1 MLYGNK
7 SSNQR
12 ESGTPYTRKAAQTQF
27 ERTMKREG
35 RIVTTYTGGT
45 EFRAFFR
52 TRDEHENQRE
62 TITMYY
68 DVTAPV
74 RPGTLVMV
82 GYGVFLALN
91 RETTE
96 NDIYYKSTLIK
107 CNGIFNENTGIVHN
121 VPFYCSN
128 MKSSVSV
135 GNNVI
140 SMLNGNLELITEEN
154 SLSKQIDICQT
165 FNEFGRTFEVTN
177 KYTMDGIVHLIAE
190 VRAGQKADFVYT
202 IQIDGLFNSSV
213 SVNSVIQLE
222 ATPYVN
228 DNLTTGATLEWKSSD
243 NSIAIVDGTGKI
255 SGISEGE
262 VQITVVWVEKNVS
275 ETINITVVNADTPIV
290 PESTYTCDI
299 SGRTDLKNGYKR
311 TYTVTFTDKDG
322 NNVDWKEIDYQ
333 WNVSADFDVTQTI
346 SENKITVSVDNEDLI
361 GQQFLIQILIADKVK
376 AEITVKIVEGS
387 VK

>member
-1 MLYGNK
+1 MYSNHNN
-7 SSNQR
+7 NQR
-12 ESGTPYTRKAAQTQF
+12 ESGTPYTRNAAQTQF

-62 TITMYY
+62 TIIMYY

-96 NDIYYKSTLIK
+96 NDIYYKSVMVK

-213 SVNSVIQLE
+213 PVNSEIQLE
-222 ATPYVN
+222 AIPYIN
-228 DNLTTGATLEWKSSD
+228 DNPTTGATLEWKSSD
-243 NSIAIVDGTGKI
+243 NSIATVDGTGKI

-262 VQITVVWVEKNVS
+262 AQITIVWVEKNVS
-275 ETINITVVNADTPIV
+275 ETINITVVNDYVPVV

-322 NNVDWKEIDYQ
+322 NNVDCQEIDYQ

-361 GQQFLIQILIADKVK
+361 GHDFLLQVLVKSKIIAELEVN
-376 AEITVKIVEGS
+376 IVE
-387 VK
+387 

>member
-1 MLYGNK
+1 MYSNHNN
-7 SSNQR
+7 NQR
-12 ESGTPYTRKAAQTQF
+12 ESGTPYTRNAAQTQF

-62 TITMYY
+62 TIIMYY

-96 NDIYYKSTLIK
+96 NDIYYKSVMVK

-243 NSIAIVDGTGKI
+243 NSIATVDGTGKI

-262 VQITVVWVEKNVS
+262 VQITVTWVEKNVS
-275 ETINITVVNADTPIV
+275 ETINITVVNDYIPVV

-311 TYTVTFTDKDG
+311 TYTVTFTDKGG
-322 NNVDWKEIDYQ
+322 NNVDWQEIDYQ

-361 GQQFLIQILIADKVK
+361 GHDFLLQVLVKSKIIAELEVN
-376 AEITVKIVEGS
+376 IVE
-387 VK
+387 

>member
-7 SSNQR
+7 SNNQR
-12 ESGTPYTRKAAQTQF
+12 ESGTPYTRNAAQTQF

-62 TITMYY
+62 TIIMYY

-107 CNGIFNENTGIVHN
+107 CNGIFNENAGIVHN

-202 IQIDGLFNSSV
+202 IQIDGLLNSSV
-213 SVNSVIQLE
+213 PVNSEIQLE
-222 ATPYVN
+222 AIPYIN
-228 DNLTTGATLEWKSSD
+228 DNPTTGVTFDWKSSD
-243 NSIAIVDGTGKI
+243 NSIVTVDGTGKI

-262 VQITVVWVEKNVS
+262 AQITVVWVEKNVS
-275 ETINITVVNADTPIV
+275 ETINITVVNDYV
-290 PESTYTCDI
+290 PEFTYKCDI

-322 NNVDWKEIDYQ
+322 NNVDWQEIDYQ

-361 GQQFLIQILIADKVK
+361 GHDFLLQVLVKSKIIAELEVN
-376 AEITVKIVEGS
+376 IVE
-387 VK
+387 

>member
-1 MLYGNK
+1 MYSNHNN
-7 SSNQR
+7 NQR
-12 ESGTPYTRKAAQTQF
+12 ESGTPYTRNAAQTQF

-35 RIVTTYTGGT
+35 GIVTTYTGGT

-68 DVTAPV
+68 DVMAPV

-140 SMLNGNLELITEEN
+140 TMLNGNIELLTEEN

-202 IQIDGLFNSSV
+202 IQIDGLLNSSV
-213 SVNSVIQLE
+213 PVNSEIQLE
-222 ATPYVN
+222 AIPYIN
-228 DNLTTGATLEWKSSD
+228 DNPTTGATFDWKSSD
-243 NSIAIVDGTGKI
+243 NSIATVDGTGKI

-262 VQITVVWVEKNVS
+262 AQITIVWVEKNVS
-275 ETINITVVNADTPIV
+275 ETINITVVNDYV
-290 PESTYTCDI
+290 PEFAYKCDI

-322 NNVDWKEIDYQ
+322 NNVDWQEIDYQ
-333 WNVSADFDVTQTI
+333 WNVSADFVVTQTI
-346 SENKITVSVDNEDLI
+346 SENKIMVSGDNEDLI

-376 AEITVKIVEGS
+376 AEITVKIVE
-387 VK
+387 

>member
-1 MLYGNK
+1 MIYGNK

-12 ESGTPYTRKAAQTQF
+12 ESGTPYTRNAAQTQF

-62 TITMYY
+62 TIIMYY
-68 DVTAPV
+68 GVTAPV

-91 RETTE
+91 RETIE
-96 NDIYYKSTLIK
+96 NDVYYKSTMIR
-107 CNGIFNENTGIVHN
+107 CNGVFNENSGKIHN
-121 VPFYCSN
+121 VPFYSDN
-128 MKSSVSV
+128 LKSSVSI
-135 GNNVI
+135 GNSVL

-154 SLSKQIDICQT
+154 SLSKQIDIGQC
-165 FNEFGRTFEVTN
+165 FNEFNRTFEVTN

-202 IQIDGLFNSSV
+202 IQIDGLLNSSV
-213 SVNSVIQLE
+213 PVNSVIQLE
-222 ATPYVN
+222 ATPYIN
-228 DNLTTGATLEWKSSD
+228 DNPTTGATLDWKSSD
-243 NSIAIVDGTGKI
+243 NSIATVDVTGKI

-262 VQITVVWVEKNVS
+262 AQIIITWVEKNVS
-275 ETINITVVNADTPIV
+275 ETISITVVNADVPVI
-290 PESTYTCDI
+290 PESTYKCNIT
-299 SGRTDLKNGYKR
+299 GNTNLKNGYRR

-322 NNVDWKEIDYQ
+322 NVMDWQEFDYQ
-333 WNVSADFDVTQTI
+333 WNVLADFDIKQTV
-346 SENKITVSVDNEDLI
+346 SENKITLSIDNEDLI
-361 GQQFLIQILIADKVK
+361 GEHCLLQVLLDNEIK
-376 AEITVKIVEGS
+376 AEVTVNIVE
-387 VK
+387 